1 MLRTHSSKSFTI
13 PHGHG
18 ETDLGHCVRY
28 PVRYPLAFDHAR
40 NPATAAWDFFQNT
53 QDPQG
58 RSIRDLLIVLYGN
71 ASTPCSTSNVL

>member
-18 ETDLGHCVRY
+18 EADLGLCVRY

-40 NPATAAWDFFQNT
+40 NPATAAWDFFQT
-53 QDPQG
+53 
-58 RSIRDLLIVLYGN
+58 RKIRKAEVFV
-71 ASTPCSTSNVL
+71 TF